1 MSWRAA
7 EPLYS
12 LAGEAK
18 SEIPLALTASLP
30 KQKHSRAKSRQQRRL
45 VSLLKTSVRLNTSV
59 TRLRYRELSQSSM
72 GSMGQPYLKDKLNQ
86 LVPSV
91 LVGGG
96 NITFCN
102 INGDIFR
109 VAIIL

>member
-1 MSWRAA
+1 
-7 EPLYS
+7 
-12 LAGEAK
+12 
-18 SEIPLALTASLP
+18 
-30 KQKHSRAKSRQQRRL
+30 
-45 VSLLKTSVRLNTSV
+45 
-59 TRLRYRELSQSSM
+59 M